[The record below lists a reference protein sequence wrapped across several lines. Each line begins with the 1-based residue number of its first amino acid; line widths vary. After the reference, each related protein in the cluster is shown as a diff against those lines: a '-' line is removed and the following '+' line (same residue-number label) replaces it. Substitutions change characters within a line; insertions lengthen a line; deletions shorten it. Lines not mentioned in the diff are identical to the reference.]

1 MNPDKLKVIRDWP
14 IPTNTKNLSSFLGMT
29 GYYRRYVDHF
39 SSLTAALN
47 ALLKKDTPWYF
58 GIEQIKQFHFLK
70 PRLLTEP
77 ILRQPDLY
85 RQFIV
90 YCDASGLSLGAILA
104 QHDDN
109 GDEYV
114 CEYASRILKGSEI
127 HYSITEKECL
137 AVIWAIKLF
146 RHFLYGTHFTVI
158 TDHKAL
164 LWLINLKDPLGRLA
178 RWHLYLLPYQ
188 ITFIHR
194 PGTHHSNVDA
204 LSR

>member
-1 MNPDKLKVIRDWP
+1 M
-14 IPTNTKNLSSFLGMT
+14 
-29 GYYRRYVDHF
+29 
-39 SSLTAALN
+39 
-47 ALLKKDTPWYF
+47 
-58 GIEQIKQFHFLK
+58 
-70 PRLLTEP
+70 
-77 ILRQPDLY
+77 
-85 RQFIV
+85 
-90 YCDASGLSLGAILA
+90 A

-109 GDEYV
+109 NNEYV

-146 RHFLYGTHFTVI
+146 RHYLYGTHFTVI

-194 PGTHHSNVDA
+194 PGTQHSNVDA
-204 LSR
+204 LSRCLIQDNEINIVETQTVQDTSKLLDPWEDSFLMHSTAM